1 MAAMFAGEGLL
12 VKPVGP
18 RSRKKPTSIAQASL
32 HRAAQQLHSLRRQLG
47 RMVVSARPGA
57 AFEGDAEVHHDYSVT
72 QSALRCA
79 TALLAA
85 VVLQLGGVGS
95 GAAQA
100 FNLASVAEDRLLEF
114 VRQVGVRVDSAVE
127 AVKDVAAQGA
137 PSPDAAEG
145 RELIAEVCEVV
156 ENSFSDAR
164 GGGFDREAWQRVK
177 ERALSRPL
185 RDRSAAYGV
194 IRELLA
200 ELHDPYS
207 RFVTPVEFA
216 SMLKY
221 DVSGVGLNLG
231 TAEEF
236 ANKTGQQLPAGREA
250 GSEAGTEGV
259 WVVGLIKGLAADSAG
274 LQQGDQLL
282 ELDGQRLQG
291 QSPFAVAS
299 LLQGQDQAEEQPGLG
314 QAATLRLKVR
324 KFDGSEGEVTL
335 QRPVRALQSP
345 VSSRLEG
352 GPGGEK
358 VGVIRL
364 SSFNARAQ
372 RDTLAAFQR
381 LQAAGASRLVLDLRD
396 NRGGLVS
403 EGIEVARLF
412 LEDGALVVRTEGKA
426 RASAAPILAQG
437 PAATTAPLVVLVND
451 HTASASEIVAG
462 ALRDNCRA
470 VLAGKRTYGKGLI
483 QSVYELSDGS
493 GLVLTVGKYVTPSG
507 TDIDREGL
515 KPEFRSLPSAEAV
528 EGALRACRLQRAAAA
543 PSLAQETR

>member
-1 MAAMFAGEGLL
+1 M
-12 VKPVGP
+12 
-18 RSRKKPTSIAQASL
+18 
-32 HRAAQQLHSLRRQLG
+32 
-47 RMVVSARPGA
+47 
-57 AFEGDAEVHHDYSVT
+57 
-72 QSALRCA
+72 RCA
-79 TALLAA
+79 AALLAA
-85 VVLQLGGVGS
+85 VVLQLGGVG
-95 GAAQA
+95 GGTAHA

-127 AVKDVAAQGA
+127 AVKDVASQGA

-156 ENSFSDAR
+156 ESSFSDAR
-164 GGGFDREAWQRVK
+164 GAGFDREAWQKLK
-177 ERALSRPL
+177 EKALARPL

-200 ELHDPYS
+200 ELRDPYS
-207 RFVTPVEFA
+207 RFVTPGEFA

-236 ANKTGQQLPAGREA
+236 ANKTGQPLPEGREA
-250 GSEAGTEGV
+250 GSAAGGEGV
-259 WVVGLIKGLAADSAG
+259 WVVGLIRGLAGDVAG

-282 ELDGQRLQG
+282 ELDGQRLEG

-299 LLQGQDQAEEQPGLG
+299 LLQGQDEAEEGQGLG
-314 QAATLRLKVR
+314 LQAAAVR
-324 KFDGSEGEVTL
+324 KFDGSEQEVTL
-335 QRPVRALQSP
+335 QRPLRVLQSP
-345 VSSRLEG
+345 ASSRLDS
-352 GPGGEK
+352 GPNGEK

-364 SSFNARAQ
+364 ASFNARAQ
-372 RDTLAAFQR
+372 RDTLAAVHR

-412 LEDGALVVRTEGKA
+412 LDDGALVVRTEGKA
-426 RASAAPILAQG
+426 KASAAPITAPG

-515 KPEFRSLPSAEAV
+515 QPDFRSQPSGEAV
-528 EGALRACRLQRAAAA
+528 ERALQACRLQRAVSA
-543 PSLAQETR
+543 PALAEQQQPQQQQAGTS

>member
-1 MAAMFAGEGLL
+1 MLASEGLL

-18 RSRKKPTSIAQASL
+18 RPRQKAVVIAHASL
-32 HRAAQQLHSLRRQLG
+32 QRAAQQLHSLRLQIG
-47 RMVVSARPGA
+47 GVFASARPGVVLKA
-57 AFEGDAEVHHDYSVT
+57 NADCQQDDSGT
-72 QSALRCA
+72 QFALRRA
-79 TALLAA
+79 AALLAA
-85 VVLQLGGVGS
+85 VVLQLGGVGG
-95 GAAQA
+95 GAAHA

-156 ENSFSDAR
+156 ESSFSDAR
-164 GGGFDREAWQRVK
+164 GAGFDREAWQRVK
-177 ERALSRPL
+177 EKALARPL
-185 RDRSAAYGV
+185 RDRTAAYGV

-207 RFVTPVEFA
+207 RFVTPSEFA

-231 TAEEF
+231 TAEEY
-236 ANKTGQQLPAGREA
+236 ANKTGQQLPEGRGA
-250 GSEAGTEGV
+250 GSEAGGEGV
-259 WVVGLIKGLAADSAG
+259 WVVGLIKGLAADAAG

-299 LLQGQDQAEEQPGLG
+299 LLQGQDQAEDGQGLG
-314 QAATLRLKVR
+314 ESATLRLKVR
-324 KFDGSEGEVTL
+324 RFDGSEREVTL

-352 GPGGEK
+352 GPGGDK

-364 SSFNARAQ
+364 ASFNARAQ
-372 RDTLAAFQR
+372 RDTLAAVQR

-412 LEDGALVVRTEGKA
+412 LDDGALVVRTEGKA
-426 RASAAPILAQG
+426 RASAAPIVAQG
-437 PAATTAPLVVLVND
+437 PAVTTAPLVVLVND

-515 KPEFRSLPSAEAV
+515 LPDFRSAPSAEAV
-528 EGALRACRLQRAAAA
+528 EGALRACRLQRNVAA
-543 PSLAQETR
+543 PALAGRP